1 MWNKRCFPDW
11 KQKRPQWWS
20 ADDSSSVKENRDM
33 KLEKM
38 DNDEVTALI
47 RVSEDIRYS
56 TVVRRKRDS
65 EPRPRK
71 HAELPDLTPKLS

>member
-1 MWNKRCFPDW
+1 
-11 KQKRPQWWS
+11 
-20 ADDSSSVKENRDM
+20 M